1 MDASFTVFII
11 DDELP
16 VRRGLQRL
24 LLAAGY
30 QAEIFAN
37 AGEFLTAH
45 DPAEPGCVIVDLA
58 MPEVDGLELQQ
69 TLTAA
74 GANRPIIFVTGRRD
88 IPATVRAMKAGAID
102 FLTKPVDAEAL
113 LTAVKRAKALDAE
126 RRRARAEMEAA
137 RALVARLSPR
147 EREVLRHVVAGRLNK
162 QIAADL
168 GTVEK
173 TIKVHRGRMMQ
184 KLEIR
189 TVQDLM
195 GFAERAGMAQ
205 APHPGS
211 GAGSAIDT
219 GHGREE

>member
-74 GANRPIIFVTGRRD
+74 GTNRPVIFVTGRGD

-113 LTAVKRAKALDAE
+113 LTAVKRAKVLDAE

-137 RALVARLSPR
+137 RALVARLTTR
-147 EREVLRHVVAGRLNK
+147 EREVLEHVVAGRLSK

-168 GTVEK
+168 GIVEK
-173 TIKVHRGRMMQ
+173 TIKVHRSRMMS
-184 KLEIR
+184 KLRVR
-189 TVQDLM
+189 TIPDLM
-195 GFAERAGMAQ
+195 RLVQVAGIT
-205 APHPGS
+205 S
-211 GAGSAIDT
+211 SRSASLA
-219 GHGREE
+219 

>member
-1 MDASFTVFII
+1 MNASFTVFVI

-74 GANRPIIFVTGRRD
+74 GTNRPVIFVTGRGD

-113 LTAVKRAKALDAE
+113 LTAVKRAKVLDAE

-137 RALVARLSPR
+137 RALVARLSAR
-147 EREVLRHVVAGRLNK
+147 EREVLSHVVAGRLNK

-195 GFAERAGMAQ
+195 RFAERAGMAQ